1 VSVSRGVVILGST
14 GSVGRQALDV
24 MRSCQDQ
31 LHLVGLAGFKNLDL
45 LALQI
50 DAWSP
55 KYVYAPAIS
64 AERTWHGATVLPLDD
79 LCQVPDVDCVLIST
93 VGSSGLHPT
102 LAALNAGK
110 SVALAN
116 KEVLVMAGQLV
127 IEAAQRSGASIL
139 PVDSEHNAIWQ
150 CLVGECAI
158 NTGRVTGP
166 VRRIVLTASG
176 GAFRDL
182 PTNQLSFVTPDQALA
197 HPTWVMGEK
206 VTIDSAT
213 LMNKGFE
220 VIEAHWLFGL
230 AYDRIE
236 VLLHRESVVHAL
248 VEFVDGSFKGSLGPA
263 DMRLPLQYAL
273 TYPERRAGSWPRL
286 RLEDVG
292 QLTFAPL
299 TPGRYPCFDL
309 AMAAAAVGGTMPAV
323 LSASDDEAVQSFL
336 DGRITFNEISESV
349 DRAMQAHQPIARPTL
364 GEILAA
370 DAEARLSVT
379 GHLGQSLRL
388 A

>member
-1 VSVSRGVVILGST
+1 VSRGVIILGST

-31 LHLVGLAGFKNLDL
+31 VHLVGLACFKNLEL
-45 LALQI
+45 LAMQI
-50 DAWSP
+50 DEWAP
-55 KYVYAPAIS
+55 KYIYAPAIAS
-64 AERTWHGATVLPLDD
+64 ERNWRGATVLPLAD
-79 LCQVPDVDCVLIST
+79 LCQVSEADCVLIAT

-110 SVALAN
+110 TVALAN
-116 KEVLVMAGQLV
+116 KEVLVMAGQIV
-127 IEAAQRSGASIL
+127 IEAAQRTGAMIL

-150 CLVGECAI
+150 CLVGECAFEAGQVI
-158 NTGRVTGP
+158 GP
-166 VRRIVLTASG
+166 IRRIILTASG

-182 PTNQLSFVTPDQALA
+182 PIDKLSSVTPDQALA

-230 AYDRIE
+230 AYDQIE

-248 VEFVDGSFKGSLGPA
+248 VEFVDGSFKGSLGPP

-273 TYPERRAGSWPRL
+273 TFPDRLAGSWPRL
-286 RLEDVG
+286 RLEDVR
-292 QLTFAPL
+292 QLSFAPL
-299 TPGRYPCFDL
+299 VPGRYPCFDL
-309 AMAAAAVGGTMPAV
+309 AMTAASIGGTMPAV

-336 DGRITFNEISESV
+336 DGRIAFNEIPESV

-364 GEILAA
+364 DEILAA
-370 DAEARLSVT
+370 DAEARFSVT
-379 GHLGQSLRL
+379 GRLGQPLRL